1 LFIICKDNVNMS
13 EVEISDTDTFSTETV
28 PYRRELRI
36 KHYERIYPEN
46 FNMDSTLPSAMPP
59 VSVIRFAPHSNFL
72 ACGSAIDDRIFMYN
86 IISRTCDRVFNTA
99 MGAHNDMLW
108 MRNGENFFVA
118 TAAAKLGLVNL
129 ERGMTVLEYRG
140 HQAGV
145 NSCSLNAQENIIISG
160 CADEKLRLFDM
171 DTGCLLQTMT
181 AHRSP
186 IACVHYN
193 PYPLMF
199 CSGGLDGCV
208 RIWDANSTTCVR
220 TLMLDPASRAP
231 VSLAR
236 FTPNGLFLVVSYLNG
251 EIRVW
256 DISIEKTIKLFRGHT
271 CEKYSAEFDFD
282 NTGRWI
288 LAGSE
293 DNHIYVWDWITEEVE
308 SCLTGHTDPVSS
320 LVYHPEKPLFASSSL
335 GGQLCEAVVWERKE
349 DKDVQGVIEIPVY
362 EEVIC
367 LTDSEESPKTSEI
380 SCPVQEDQQLYIE
393 TVEEDSPVER
403 DEDYRSY
410 FLACASDIPFGDDSS
425 SEETLSAYS
434 V

>member
-1 LFIICKDNVNMS
+1 MLKLDASHFAFFSADNASMS
-13 EVEISDTDTFSTETV
+13 ETEISDTDTFSTETI

-59 VSVIRFAPHSNFL
+59 VSVI
-72 ACGSAIDDRIFMYN
+72 
-86 IISRTCDRVFNTA
+86 RTCDRVFNTA

-208 RIWDANSTTCVR
+208 RIWDANNTTCVR

-293 DNHIYVWDWITEEVE
+293 DNHVYVWDWITEEVE

-349 DKDVQGVIEIPVY
+349 DKDVQVKRV
-362 EEVIC
+362 
-367 LTDSEESPKTSEI
+367 LKHPKYRVLSKKISSFILKLLKRTVQLRGMKITEATSLLVLPTFHLATTVRRRKRYRLILFE
-380 SCPVQEDQQLYIE
+380 PTFLFFLYALFI
-393 TVEEDSPVER
+393 
-403 DEDYRSY
+403 
-410 FLACASDIPFGDDSS
+410 
-425 SEETLSAYS
+425 
-434 V
+434 